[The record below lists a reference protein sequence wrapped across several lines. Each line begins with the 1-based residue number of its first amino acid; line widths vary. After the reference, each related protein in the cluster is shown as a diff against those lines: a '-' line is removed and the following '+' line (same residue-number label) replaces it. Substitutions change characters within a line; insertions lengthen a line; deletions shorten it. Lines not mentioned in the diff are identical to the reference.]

1 LQNARN
7 QIVGCALGSLKGVEA
22 SGLARACEAT
32 HDTSTRPWSFTD
44 GRTTKAKHRFRRD
57 IAEKGEGH
65 MKGVESIYTSG
76 EIAIEAGSAG

>member
-1 LQNARN
+1 M
-7 QIVGCALGSLKGVEA
+7 
-22 SGLARACEAT
+22 
-32 HDTSTRPWSFTD
+32 STRPWSFAE
-44 GRTTKAKHRFRRD
+44 GKTTKAKHRFRQG